1 MTLPG
6 WSETVQFEIADMAAA
21 VRLSR
26 SIGRTWDV
34 GLLVEGDEVRP
45 DETNVVV
52 AELRDCGDDLALL
65 LREVEAWVEQESLL
79 AIRFLVD
86 GRTYVLEAG
95 KADWES
101 TPWTPA
107 EADPRIAPTG

>member
-1 MTLPG
+1 VTQPS

-26 SIGRTWDV
+26 SIGRNWDV
-34 GLLVEGDEVRP
+34 GLLVEGDEVRS
-45 DETNVVV
+45 DEASVVV
-52 AELRDCGDDLALL
+52 AELRNCSDDLALL

-79 AIRFLVD
+79 AIRFIID

-95 KADWES
+95 EADWES

-107 EADPRIAPTG
+107 ETDPRIAPTG